1 MSVTNPQLIAIRI
14 AERVGPHPKY
24 MDMLITITR
33 KILRRAMSL
42 MIRGTK
48 EKKPLMT
55 NSEFHFKVKEH
66 FITYVPYPR

>member
-1 MSVTNPQLIAIRI
+1 
-14 AERVGPHPKY
+14 
-24 MDMLITITR
+24 
-33 KILRRAMSL
+33 MSL

-66 FITYVPYPR
+66 FIAYVPYPR